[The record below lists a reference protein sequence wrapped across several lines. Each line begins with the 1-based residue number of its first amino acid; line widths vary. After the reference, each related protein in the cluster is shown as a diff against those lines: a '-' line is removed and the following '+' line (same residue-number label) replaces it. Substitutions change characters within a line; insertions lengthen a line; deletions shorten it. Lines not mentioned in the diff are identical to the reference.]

1 LRTKGRFLSISK
13 LGKWGEKIIEV
24 MAVKGRAKKGS
35 IQDRLRKVLPGLGLL
50 KPFIIRFANNAKITA
65 QIMEILK
72 NKGLD
77 QTSYQQ
83 CYQLSEQLSN
93 SKVKKRTQVW
103 LQKHIKIQQQITPLP
118 LLVSSDII
126 ESLFGS
132 FKHII
137 ERSPQADM
145 NRTVLLISALC
156 GKLNDTIIISAL
168 NQVPHSELKIWEQ
181 ENIPYTVR
189 KKRQAFLANNEIQKP
204 GNDMRE

>member
-1 LRTKGRFLSISK
+1 
-13 LGKWGEKIIEV
+13 

-35 IQDRLRKVLPGLGLL
+35 IQDRLRKVLPSLGLL
-50 KPFIIRFANNAKITA
+50 KPFIIRFANNAKIVS

-72 NKGLD
+72 NKGLN

-83 CYQLSEQLSN
+83 CYQLSEQLPN

-145 NRTVLLISALC
+145 NRTVLLIPALC
-156 GKLNDTIIISAL
+156 GKLNDMIITSAL
-168 NQVPHSELKIWEQ
+168 NRVCHSELKIWEQ
-181 ENIPYTVR
+181 ENIPYTMR
-189 KKRQAFLANNEIQKP
+189 CKKTSFFC
-204 GNDMRE
+204 